1 MTSLSPNTTESVTDC
16 LSNQLTSLAPIINTL
31 LTSVPALK
39 ARTANDLTVTKHYRV
54 SD

>member
-1 MTSLSPNTTESVTDC
+1 MHLEAS
-16 LSNQLTSLAPIINTL
+16 QLTLLALIINTL